1 MENLYPHVKLTIIQM
16 VRVGMHVGHTIR
28 SSIFLA
34 YWMFGG
40 ERYSMFIIDLI
51 KSKLLLRRVI
61 EYVIKTVYQ
70 LMPFWF
76 INTSLGFG
84 EHIYKYAL
92 LCGEP
97 FCIYKWTNGCITN
110 VEVLSSWNWILLD
123 LLNTNK
129 YKLRFRDK
137 KQILNFTGFWY
148 NRWKEPGLGFISRP
162 AESYHILQEF
172 DSKQIDYLLIIDS
185 NVNSKGYLFPIPG
198 NDDSILCLNFYC
210 FFFAFIVIK
219 TKILHFS
226 KFEEHVYDDVDFR
239 FLSFNNKL
247 LNLYLL
253 KKRSHASYFD
263 SNNKIINSLFKIINN
278 NFLSIN
284 WITTVWQHSLLNA
297 QTKPSVVAFI
307 GSEFADVRNILREEP
322 FDTYDQQL
330 KYPNA
335 FDPFI
340 IL

>member
-1 MENLYPHVKLTIIQM
+1 MI
-16 VRVGMHVGHTIR
+16 RVGMHVGHTIS

-40 ERYSMFIIDLI
+40 ERYSLFIIDLI
-51 KSKLLLRRVI
+51 KSKLLLRYILR
-61 EYVIKTVYQ
+61 YVIKMIYK

-76 INTSLGFG
+76 INTSFGFG
-84 EHIYKYAL
+84 EHIYKYAV

-148 NRWKEPGLGFISRP
+148 NRWKQPGLGFISRP
-162 AESYHILQEF
+162 ADSYHILQEF

-185 NVNSKGYLFPIPG
+185 NVNSKGYLYPIPG

-210 FFFAFIVIK
+210 FFFTLIIIK
-219 TKILHFS
+219 TKLLHFIR
-226 KFEEHVYDDVDFR
+226 FDENIYDDIGFKT
-239 FLSFNNKL
+239 LSFNNKL
-247 LNLYLL
+247 LNLYMLR
-253 KKRSHASYFD
+253 KRSSSYYFD
-263 SNNKIINSLFKIINN
+263 NNSIISSLLNSANN
-278 NFLSIN
+278 NFLHLTWMTSLS
-284 WITTVWQHSLLNA
+284 QHSLLNA
-297 QTKPSVVAFI
+297 QTKPSVVMFI
-307 GSEFADVRNILREEP
+307 DKEFLDINNILINDHIDVTE
-322 FDTYDQQL
+322 QQL

-340 IL
+340 VL